1 MMLASIIIASF
12 VSQVLSLSPTSISRE
27 AVLKPF
33 TEGKAF
39 KVISGLHNFDIDLVK
54 NVAWAAENGGAS
66 HVDIACR
73 PDLVRA
79 AKSVCSLPICVS
91 SITPSAFVEAVDAGA
106 DMVEIGN
113 FDSFYK
119 EGRQF
124 SAADILAMTSEVRK
138 LLPTIP
144 LSVTIP
150 HTMSLSE
157 QIVLA
162 KDLQKCGADIIQ
174 TEGKFSANVA
184 GMGVQELIEIASPTL
199 AAAYAISRAVTIPV
213 MCASGLTDV
222 TVPMALAAGAR
233 GVGVGSSIY
242 KLAKAQQMRM
252 AVEAIS
258 LCMGRSGLPEASCEP
273 VEVQI
278 GATSSVSQSAARVM

>member
-1 MMLASIIIASF
+1 MLATTTLIVASF
-12 VSQVLSLSPTSISRE
+12 VAQVLSLNVASISRE
-27 AVLKPF
+27 AVLRPF
-33 TEGKAF
+33 IEGKAF
-39 KVISGLHNFDIDLVK
+39 KVISGLHNFDLELVK
-54 NVAWAAENGGAS
+54 SVAWAAENGGAS

-73 PDLVRA
+73 SDLVKA

-113 FDSFYK
+113 FDSFYR
-119 EGRQF
+119 EGREF
-124 SAADILAMTSEVRK
+124 SAADVLTMTLEVRK

-150 HTMSLSE
+150 HTMALNE

-162 KDLQKCGADIIQ
+162 QNLQKCGADIIQ

-222 TVPMALAAGAR
+222 TVPMALAAGW
-233 GVGVGSSIY
+233 
-242 KLAKAQQMRM
+242 
-252 AVEAIS
+252 
-258 LCMGRSGLPEASCEP
+258 
-273 VEVQI
+273 
-278 GATSSVSQSAARVM
+278 